1 MIRCVPAVDYAC
13 LFWVA
18 LLIHLVRWTSPE
30 VAIIGLL
37 SSFVLAVALY
47 RHVVM
52 QIVTAI
58 PRWSVAMD
66 SEQDRTKQ
74 LSIEQ
79 QFLAP
84 DGYQLPGSSVME
96 DLRKWALVISVLAFV
111 WLTTLPSWL
120 LTPSMAL
127 VFQFF
132 LVTSARMT
140 ARCNSHLGLLAR
152 LKLRRFVIPEY
163 DRILIRPFL
172 SLVVGTLI
180 IGIGYL
186 HLLPHGLTCP
196 LAVSIAVYIILQT
209 SPSFPA
215 SSLTAPIHFIATQR
229 RTMKS
234 AER

>member
-1 MIRCVPAVDYAC
+1 MLHVIRCVPAVDYAC

-127 VFQFF
+127 VLMFQFF

-140 ARCNSHLGLLAR
+140 ARCNSHLDYWH
-152 LKLRRFVIPEY
+152 V
-163 DRILIRPFL
+163 
-172 SLVVGTLI
+172 
-180 IGIGYL
+180 
-186 HLLPHGLTCP
+186 
-196 LAVSIAVYIILQT
+196 
-209 SPSFPA
+209 
-215 SSLTAPIHFIATQR
+215 
-229 RTMKS
+229 
-234 AER
+234 